1 MALALPVSDV
11 AGEAVDGGCAEGRCA
26 LPGARA

>member
-1 MALALPVSDV
+1 MALALPVSDA
-11 AGEAVDGGCAEGRCA
+11 AGEAVDGGRAEGRCT